1 MRKPILHLIAVAAM
15 LAVVA
20 GAGAAG
26 AQEAGVR
33 RGENILTGFLDW
45 ADIHPV
51 AEVSRL
57 TVFPISLSRDNGPL
71 RNVLTMQQ
79 ALDRGV
85 LAVEELTPPQ
95 VSEARF
101 VNKSEDRF
109 VFLMAG
115 ELVAGGRQNR
125 TLRTDAL
132 LGPQSSTKLPLYCVE
147 KGRWSGEAKFSASP
161 GVAPQAIREQAASG
175 AGQEAVWDEVARANK
190 RMEVSTP
197 SEDLNAAMTGPAT
210 ARKLGELRDKIIP
223 RLPRGCVGIVVAH
236 GSRIVGADLFNSP
249 ELFAAMRQKVL
260 DSYLSQYGWGP
271 RIVDDGARDRTPAPG
286 VSQEQVRQYLRGCY
300 DGRFEAGPIRGVGR
314 VWQLQGQP
322 SGQTLGYGDGH
333 MMHTSLTSPR
343 IIPVRPVPLPA
354 PRPRPRPLPQERS
367 DSRPQ

>member
-51 AEVSRL
+51 AEVGRL

>member
-1 MRKPILHLIAVAAM
+1 MRKLTFHLIAVAAI

-20 GAGAAG
+20 VAGAATDQD
-26 AQEAGVR
+26 ARVQ
-33 RGENILTGFLDW
+33 RGENILTRFLDW

-51 AEVSRL
+51 AEVGRL
-57 TVFPISLSRDNGPL
+57 TVFPISLSRDNGSV

-85 LAVEELTPPQ
+85 LAVEELTPPR

-132 LGPQSSTKLPLYCVE
+132 LGPQSSTELPLYCVE

-175 AGQEAVWDEVARANK
+175 AGQEAVWDEVARANS

-197 SEDLNAAMTGPAT
+197 SDDLNAAMTGPAT
-210 ARKLGELRDKIIP
+210 ARRLGELRDKIIP

-271 RIVDDGARDRTPAPG
+271 RIVDDGGRDRIAAPA

-300 DGRFEAGPIRGVGR
+300 DGRFEAGTLAGVGR
-314 VWQLQGQP
+314 VWRLAGQP
-322 SGQTLGYGDGH
+322 AGQTLAYGDDQ

-343 IIPVRPVPLPA
+343 IIPVRPVPLPT
-354 PRPRPRPLPQERS
+354 PRPRPLPQERQ
-367 DSRPQ
+367 DSR

>member
-1 MRKPILHLIAVAAM
+1 MAAI
-15 LAVVA
+15 VA
-20 GAGAAG
+20 GVAPAA
-26 AQEAGVR
+26 AQDEHGGSARNV
-33 RGENILTGFLDW
+33 LTGFLDW

-51 AEVSRL
+51 AEAGRL

-85 LAVEELTPPQ
+85 LVVEELTPPR
-95 VSEARF
+95 VSDARF

-132 LGPQSSTKLPLYCVE
+132 LGPQSSTELPLYCVE
-147 KGRWSGEAKFSASP
+147 KGRWAGEAKFSASP

-175 AGQEAVWDEVARANK
+175 AGQRAVWDEVARANS

-197 SEDLNAAMTGPAT
+197 SDDLNAAMTSPAT
-210 ARKLGELRDKIIP
+210 ARTLGKLRDKIIP
-223 RLPRGCVGIVVAH
+223 RLPRGCVGIVVAN

-271 RIVDDGARDRTPAPG
+271 RIVDDGGRDRIAAPP

-300 DGRFEAGPIRGVGR
+300 EGRFEAGTLRGVGR
-314 VWQLQGQP
+314 IWHLRGQP
-322 SGQTLGYGDGH
+322 AGQTLAYGDDH

-343 IIPVRPVPLPA
+343 IIPVRPTPLPM
-354 PRPRPRPLPQERS
+354 PRPRSSPLPE
-367 DSRPQ
+367 DRPREGR

>member
-1 MRKPILHLIAVAAM
+1 M

-51 AEVSRL
+51 AEVGRL

>member
-1 MRKPILHLIAVAAM
+1 MRKLTLNLISVAAIS
-15 LAVVA
+15 AIVV
-20 GAGAAG
+20 GAWAAP
-26 AQEAGVR
+26 AQDAR
-33 RGENILTGFLDW
+33 ALRGENILTKFLDW

-51 AEVSRL
+51 AEAGRL
-57 TVFPISLSRDNGPL
+57 TVFPISLSRDIGVV
-71 RNVLTMQQ
+71 RNILTMQQ
-79 ALDRGV
+79 ALNRGV
-85 LAVEELTPPQ
+85 LVVEELTPPR

-132 LGPQSSTKLPLYCVE
+132 LGPQSSTELPLYCVE
-147 KGRWSGEAKFSASP
+147 KGRWSGKAKFSASP

-175 AGQEAVWDEVARANK
+175 AGQQAVWDEVARANK

-197 SEDLNAAMTGPAT
+197 SDDLNAAMTGPAT
-210 ARKLGELRDKIIP
+210 ARRLGELRDKIIP

-260 DSYLSQYGWGP
+260 DSYLSQYGLGP
-271 RIVDDGARDRTPAPG
+271 RIVDDGGRDRTAAPT

-300 DGRFEAGPIRGVGR
+300 DGRFESGALAGVGR
-314 VWQLQGQP
+314 VWHLAGRP
-322 SGQTLGYGDGH
+322 AGQTLAYGDGH
-333 MMHTSLTSPR
+333 MIHTSLMSPR
-343 IIPVRPVPLPA
+343 IIPVRPPPLPA
-354 PRPRPRPLPQERS
+354 PNPRPREEQ
-367 DSRPQ
+367 

>member
-1 MRKPILHLIAVAAM
+1 MRKSTLDMTAVAAI
-15 LAVVA
+15 LAIVA
-20 GAGAAG
+20 CAWAAT
-26 AQEAGVR
+26 AQDDRPR
-33 RGENILTGFLDW
+33 RGGNVLTGFLDW

-51 AEVSRL
+51 AEAGRL

-71 RNVLTMQQ
+71 RNVLTMRQ
-79 ALDRGV
+79 AMDRGV
-85 LAVEELTPPQ
+85 LAVEELTPPR

-132 LGPQSSTKLPLYCVE
+132 LGPQSSADLPLYCVE
-147 KGRWSGEAKFSASP
+147 KGRWAGEAKFSGSA
-161 GVAPQAIREQAASG
+161 GVAPQTIREQAASG
-175 AGQEAVWDEVARANK
+175 AGQQAVWDEVARANS

-197 SEDLNAAMTGPAT
+197 SDDLNAAMTGPAT

-249 ELFAAMRQKVL
+249 ELFSAMRQKVL
-260 DSYLSQYGWGP
+260 DSYLSQYGLGP
-271 RIVDDGARDRTPAPG
+271 RIVDDAGRDRMPAQA
-286 VSQEQVRQYLRGCY
+286 VSQEQVQQYLRGCY
-300 DGRFEAGPIRGVGR
+300 DGRFEAGALAGVGR
-314 VWQLQGQP
+314 IWHLRGRP
-322 SGQTLGYGDGH
+322 AGQTLTYGDDH
-333 MMHTSLTSPR
+333 MIHTSLTSPR
-343 IIPVRPVPLPA
+343 IIPVRPTPLPMPM
-354 PRPRPRPLPQERS
+354 PRPRAR
-367 DSRPQ
+367 